1 MFEDEKHY
9 QCKYTGQV
17 STGKF
22 LNRELEGE
30 RYAKAASCNRSF
42 TSDDCYEAYYSGN
55 YEEVIFDLE
64 DNAWITVD

>member
-1 MFEDEKHY
+1 
-9 QCKYTGQV
+9 V

-64 DNAWITVD
+64 DNAWVTVD